1 MNKKILLLLLL
12 PFLAFG
18 QSDIFSNIPPA
29 KIEIININPEYCDES
44 CLFKLSKDKKIF
56 SFIARFD
63 RSIKNE
69 ELQNLMESYATEI
82 GIYYRLRFDPLGK
95 SLEIALLIPKKIIGK
110 YSTTT
115 IDTIL
120 AYLLSR
126 DIDFRFKI
134 FDSVDENLDSLN
146 ETIEKINDE
155 NFNFIVA
162 VLSKKESLEAL
173 DDIDIPVYI
182 PTMNNKDIKTR
193 SNVVF
198 GGIDYEAQIQT
209 LINQENDA
217 ITIIY
222 NDDSSLGKDLG
233 EITKSLSQFVLIE
246 DTITNKIA
254 ANFSKNLEKQEM
266 FLAGS
271 NVFLNTPVVKSG
283 LLLSQIGISN
293 ERPSHILSTQVN
305 FNPAL
310 LSLIRGNDTSN
321 ILIANSIS
329 DTEQKLIEYGLL
341 LSSDMKYDWV
351 NYSTALGVDLF
362 LSNMSQNIDRYFV
375 ESFENNQAIYNI
387 NLYKIKNGIFV
398 KLKDEEIKRVDN
410 F

>member
-29 KIEIININPEYCDES
+29 KIEIININPEYCDEN
-44 CLFKLSKDKKIF
+44 CLFKLSRDKKIF

-95 SLEIALLIPKKIIGK
+95 NLEIALLIPKKIIGK

-146 ETIEKINDE
+146 KTIEKINDE
-155 NFNFIVA
+155 NFNFVVA

-182 PTMNNKDIKTR
+182 PTMTNKDVKAG
-193 SNVVF
+193 SNIVF

-222 NDDSSLGKDLG
+222 NDDSSLGEDLG

-246 DTITNKIA
+246 DIITNKIA

-283 LLLSQIGISN
+283 LLLSQIGVSN

-362 LSNMSQNIDRYFV
+362 LSNMSQNINRYFV

>member
-18 QSDIFSNIPPA
+18 QSDVFSNIPPA
-29 KIEIININPEYCDES
+29 KIEIININPEYCDEN

-146 ETIEKINDE
+146 KTIEKINDE
-155 NFNFIVA
+155 NFNFVVA

-182 PTMNNKDIKTR
+182 PTMTNKDVKVG
-193 SNVVF
+193 SNIIF

-222 NDDSSLGKDLG
+222 NDDSSLGEDLG

-293 ERPSHILSTQVN
+293 ERPSYILSTQVN

>member
-29 KIEIININPEYCDES
+29 KIEIININPEYCDEN

-146 ETIEKINDE
+146 KTIEKINNE
-155 NFNFIVA
+155 NFNFVVA
-162 VLSKKESLEAL
+162 ILSKKESLEAL

-182 PTMNNKDIKTR
+182 PTMTNKDVKAG
-193 SNVVF
+193 SNIIF

-222 NDDSSLGKDLG
+222 NDDSSLGEDLG

>member
-29 KIEIININPEYCDES
+29 KIEIININPEYCDEN

-146 ETIEKINDE
+146 KTIEKINDE
-155 NFNFIVA
+155 NFNFVVA

-182 PTMNNKDIKTR
+182 PTMTNKDVKAG
-193 SNVVF
+193 SNIIF

-222 NDDSSLGKDLG
+222 NDDSSLGEDLG

>member
-193 SNVVF
+193 SNIVF
-198 GGIDYEAQIQT
+198 GGIDYEAQIQM

-329 DTEQKLIEYGLL
+329 DTEQKLVEYGLL

>member
-18 QSDIFSNIPPA
+18 QSDVFSNIPPA
-29 KIEIININPEYCDES
+29 KIEIININPEYCDEN

-146 ETIEKINDE
+146 KTIEKINDE
-155 NFNFIVA
+155 NFNFVVA

-182 PTMNNKDIKTR
+182 PTMTNKDVKVG
-193 SNVVF
+193 SNIIF

-222 NDDSSLGKDLG
+222 NDDSSLGEDLG

>member
-193 SNVVF
+193 SNIVF
-198 GGIDYEAQIQT
+198 GGIDYEAQIQM

>member
-198 GGIDYEAQIQT
+198 GGIDYEAQIQM